1 MILIFNFIHLVSSN
15 VSFNAIYDQA
25 EFERNFKYLCSKEYD
40 LPKEN
45 TRVLKT
51 ANRKLHFGFQD
62 KQDQFQLPQFH
73 ANLVTFTAEI
83 LNGKLHFLCSDRI
96 AI

>member
-45 TRVLKT
+45 TRV
-51 ANRKLHFGFQD
+51 
-62 KQDQFQLPQFH
+62 
-73 ANLVTFTAEI
+73 
-83 LNGKLHFLCSDRI
+83 
-96 AI
+96 